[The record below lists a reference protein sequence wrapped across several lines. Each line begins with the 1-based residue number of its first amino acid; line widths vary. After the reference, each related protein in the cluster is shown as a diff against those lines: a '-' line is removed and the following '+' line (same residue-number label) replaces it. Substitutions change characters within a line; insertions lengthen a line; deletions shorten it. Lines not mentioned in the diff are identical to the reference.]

1 VLILRTI
8 THDFCTSYINGF
20 LKWQILNIIYFS
32 IRCAAVCYFF
42 YAHCVMADYFST
54 ELNASDFRV
63 IINHHCFALGEDC
76 SS

>member
-1 VLILRTI
+1 
-8 THDFCTSYINGF
+8 
-20 LKWQILNIIYFS
+20 
-32 IRCAAVCYFF
+32 
-42 YAHCVMADYFST
+42 MADYFTT